1 MVSVRE
7 TTPAPPFVG
16 FQRAE
21 EFSHMPGEMLHEF
34 DLDLCQHAMDNVR
47 AHLGH
52 SGFAA
57 YADEQLDPAVRGYLE
72 ALDGDGEPA
81 PLLLNAAELVDL
93 ETTFYVGPPEF
104 DRPWIAYGA
113 LYRRSIDCAAD
124 IRDGLAPAYV
134 GEWARLS
141 AQFAERLE
149 CDRVKLSE
157 GVEIV
162 AQWVREV
169 RRLLL
174 AMGATHLLPAPE
186 GAFPTPTNL
195 EPPPL
200 SSTAAA
206 AKPNDQQ
213 SDNTLV
219 AAVAETQALQR
230 EIRDLLVSQRTVKEL
245 YTTVEVAE
253 LIGRSEY
260 TVREWCRKGQVQATK
275 APNGRSW
282 LIAHAELTRLRN
294 HGPTPEHQPDG
305 VVDRRRD

>member
-1 MVSVRE
+1 
-7 TTPAPPFVG
+7 
-16 FQRAE
+16 
-21 EFSHMPGEMLHEF
+21 MPGKRLHEF
-34 DLDLCQHAMDNVR
+34 DLRLCEHAFDTVL
-47 AHLGH
+47 AHMSH
-52 SGFAA
+52 AGFAA
-57 YADEQLDPAVRGYLE
+57 YLAEQLDPRVFAHLR
-72 ALDGDGEPA
+72 ALADEVEP
-81 PLLLNAAELVDL
+81 PSRLLNAAEFEDL
-93 ETTFYVGPPEF
+93 ETTFHAGPPEF
-104 DRPWIAYGA
+104 DHPWIAYEA

-134 GEWARLS
+134 EEWARLC
-141 AQFAERLE
+141 AQFTERLE
-149 CDRVKLSE
+149 CERVKLSE
-157 GVEIV
+157 GIEIV
-162 AQWVREV
+162 AEWIREV
-169 RRLLL
+169 RRLLR
-174 AMGATHLLPAPE
+174 AMGATELMPAPE
-186 GAFPTPTNL
+186 GAFPTPTNP

-200 SSTAAA
+200 SSMAAA

-213 SDNTLV
+213 SDDALV

-294 HGPTPEHQPDG
+294 HGPAPEHQPDG